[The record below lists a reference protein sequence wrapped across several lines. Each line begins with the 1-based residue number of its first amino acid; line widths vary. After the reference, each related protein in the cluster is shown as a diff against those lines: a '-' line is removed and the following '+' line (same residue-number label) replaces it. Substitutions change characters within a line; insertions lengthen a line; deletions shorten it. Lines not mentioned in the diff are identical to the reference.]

1 MPYVQ
6 IHTIKGMLNPGQKQ
20 LLLER
25 IADVMVDI
33 EGTGDPEF
41 RKSIWINIQETEAEN
56 WSMSGLRPSTR
67 HIEQFLAVREA
78 RATRQAE
85 VAK

>member
-33 EGTGDPEF
+33 EGAGDPEF
-41 RKSIWINIQETEAEN
+41 RKSVWINIQETEAES
-56 WSMSGLRPSTR
+56 WSMSGFRPSTGQ
-67 HIEQFLAVREA
+67 IEQFLALRNA
-78 RATRQAE
+78 RATTQEE
-85 VAK
+85 VGK